1 MQGNPLCC
9 ICIGGVVISL
19 MEKLQS
25 DRDTQI
31 SAFCIVFFVIAFPV
45 YFGMASSLTDL
56 GELPGPK
63 GDYEATVVESNLTLG
78 ESELNLEDG
87 TPQTI
92 SFDTNTIAA
101 DLEGSYIAYVRFT
114 ISWAET
120 NEQGQGQNQC
130 DEVSLE
136 IDMTGVA
143 HNGSNITSEQYDE
156 SGNCADG
163 VEHTLEFEMI
173 QNYSQIN
180 STHKDVTESE
190 AIGAYDDMG
199 YGRGVYSITVEVDAD
214 EGQFLPIG
222 PSPGPTG
229 NNDQGET
236 VTVKVEFITIKVAVE
251 MLESND

>member
-1 MQGNPLCC
+1 
-9 ICIGGVVISL
+9 

-78 ESELNLEDG
+78 ESELDLEEG

-120 NEQGQGQNQC
+120 NEQGQGQDQC
-130 DEVSLE
+130 DEVALE

-143 HNGSNITSEQYDE
+143 QNITNVTTEQYDE

-163 VEHTLEFEMI
+163 VEHVLEFEMI
-173 QNYSQIN
+173 YNYSQIN
-180 STHKDVTESE
+180 STHEDVTESE
-190 AIGAYDDMG
+190 AIGAYNDMG
-199 YGRGVYSITVEVDAD
+199 YGRGVYNITVEVDAD
-214 EGQFLPIG
+214 QGQFVPIVPGAG
-222 PSPGPTG
+222 PNG

-251 MLESND
+251 ML

>member
-1 MQGNPLCC
+1 MQGNPLRC

-45 YFGMASSLTDL
+45 YFGMASSLADL

-78 ESELNLEDG
+78 ESELNLDDG
-87 TPQTI
+87 EPQTI
-92 SFDTNTIAA
+92 SLDTNTIAA
-101 DLEGSYIAYVRFT
+101 DLEGSFIAYVRFT

-120 NEQGQGQNQC
+120 NEQGQGQDQC

-136 IDMTGVA
+136 IDMNGVA
-143 HNGSNITSEQYDE
+143 HNGSNITTEQYDE

-199 YGRGVYSITVEVDAD
+199 YGRGVYNITVEVDAD
-214 EGQFLPIG
+214 EGQTV
-222 PSPGPTG
+222 PGPINPGPLG

-236 VTVKVEFITIKVAVE
+236 VTVKVELITIKVAVE

>member
-1 MQGNPLCC
+1 
-9 ICIGGVVISL
+9 

-78 ESELNLEDG
+78 ESELNLDDG
-87 TPQTI
+87 EPQTI

-120 NEQGQGQNQC
+120 NEQDLKIIAAMKKGSKAILTAKSTRGTRTQ
-130 DEVSLE
+130 DIFSL
-136 IDMTGVA
+136 MGFTA
-143 HNGSNITSEQYDE
+143 
-156 SGNCADG
+156 
-163 VEHTLEFEMI
+163 
-173 QNYSQIN
+173 
-180 STHKDVTESE
+180 
-190 AIGAYDDMG
+190 AI
-199 YGRGVYSITVEVDAD
+199 EDA
-214 EGQFLPIG
+214 E
-222 PSPGPTG
+222 
-229 NNDQGET
+229 
-236 VTVKVEFITIKVAVE
+236 KRCK
-251 MLESND
+251 

>member
-1 MQGNPLCC
+1 
-9 ICIGGVVISL
+9 

-78 ESELNLEDG
+78 ESELDLEDG

-120 NEQGQGQNQC
+120 NEQGNGQDQC
-130 DEVSLE
+130 DEVALE

-143 HNGSNITSEQYDE
+143 QNITNVTTEQYDE

-163 VEHTLEFEMI
+163 VEHVLEFEMI
-173 QNYSQIN
+173 HNYSQIN
-180 STHKDVTESE
+180 STHEDVTESE
-190 AIGAYDDMG
+190 AIGAYNDMG
-199 YGRGVYSITVEVDAD
+199 YGRGVYNITVEVDAD
-214 EGQFLPIG
+214 QGQFVPIVPGAG
-222 PSPGPTG
+222 PNG

-251 MLESND
+251 ML

>member
-1 MQGNPLCC
+1 
-9 ICIGGVVISL
+9 

-78 ESELNLEDG
+78 ESELNLDDG
-87 TPQTI
+87 EPQTI

-120 NEQGQGQNQC
+120 NEQGQGQDQC
-130 DEVSLE
+130 DEVALE

-143 HNGSNITSEQYDE
+143 HNVSNITTEQYDE

-163 VEHTLEFEMI
+163 VEHMLEFEMI
-173 QNYSQIN
+173 QNAGSNGIFDETRSSEEDVEYWRKKRLILFSLLSETMCPSAMNTGIICTLYHYRSEDYSRMIVYQYIMSVFTMSLLMSLFL
-180 STHKDVTESE
+180 STL
-190 AIGAYDDMG
+190 
-199 YGRGVYSITVEVDAD
+199 
-214 EGQFLPIG
+214 Q
-222 PSPGPTG
+222 PT
-229 NNDQGET
+229 D
-236 VTVKVEFITIKVAVE
+236 
-251 MLESND
+251 

>member
-1 MQGNPLCC
+1 MK
-9 ICIGGVVISL
+9 
-19 MEKLQS
+19 KLQS

-78 ESELNLEDG
+78 ESELNLDDG
-87 TPQTI
+87 ESQTI

-120 NEQGQGQNQC
+120 NEQGQGQDQC
-130 DEVSLE
+130 DDVALE

-143 HNGSNITSEQYDE
+143 QNITNVTTEQYDE

-163 VEHTLEFEMI
+163 VEHVLEFEMI
-173 QNYSQIN
+173 HNYSQIN
-180 STHKDVTESE
+180 STHEDVSESE

-199 YGRGVYSITVEVDAD
+199 YGRGVYNITVEVDAD
-214 EGQFLPIG
+214 QGQFVPIVPGAG
-222 PSPGPTG
+222 PNG

-251 MLESND
+251 MLESDD